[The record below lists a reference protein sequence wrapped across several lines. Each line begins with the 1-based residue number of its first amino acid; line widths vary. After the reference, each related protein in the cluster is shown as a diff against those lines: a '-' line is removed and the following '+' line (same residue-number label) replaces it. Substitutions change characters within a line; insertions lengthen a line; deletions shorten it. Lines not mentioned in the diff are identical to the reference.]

1 MTVTAAPV
9 TSRRRWAGLAVLS
22 AGLLVVVMD
31 MTVLNVA
38 LPAITEDLR
47 PGSVQVLWT
56 VDVYALVLAGLLV
69 TFGAIGDRWG
79 RRRLLVTGFALFG
92 LASTVVLW
100 ARTPEALIAVRALL
114 GLGGAMIM
122 PTTLSMIRA
131 LFSDPRER
139 ATALG
144 VWSAMAAVG
153 AALGPVLGGLLLE
166 TFSWRSAFLVN
177 VPVMVAAAVA
187 GLLLLPES
195 RNPAPGRWDAPGAV
209 LSIVGMVA
217 LVHAVK
223 HTAKDGFAAP
233 TVPAAWAV
241 AALALGWFVV
251 RCLRRPDPLLEIRLF
266 RSGPFT
272 AGVAAALATSIAM
285 AAMLLLL
292 AQWMQLV
299 QGYSPLESGVRLLPA
314 ALGAVVA
321 SPLAPGLAARAG
333 ARTVLAGGPAVTALG
348 FVLLFA
354 WPGPLGY
361 GPVAG
366 ALALIGFGQGSL
378 AIASAVIMAGSP
390 AAKAGSAAAIEE
402 TAYELGGVL
411 GVAVLGS
418 VAAAVYRAELAYDGP
433 AAAVVRESLGGALGV
448 ARELGAAGA
457 RLAGQAEAAF
467 TGSLVTACGAGAL
480 LMLASAVAALLLT
493 PRDLD
498 LSAPRH

>member
-1 MTVTAAPV
+1 MTVAAAPV

-100 ARTPEALIAVRALL
+100 ARTPDALIAVRALL

-122 PTTLSMIRA
+122 PTTLSMIRT

-195 RNPAPGRWDAPGAV
+195 RNPTPGRWDALGAV
-209 LSIVGMVA
+209 LSVVGMVA

-223 HTAKDGFAAP
+223 HAAKDGFTAP
-233 TVPAAWAV
+233 AVPAAWAV

-321 SPLAPGLAARAG
+321 SPLAPALAARTG
-333 ARTVLAGGPAVTALG
+333 ARAVLAGGLAVTALG
-348 FVLLFA
+348 FALIFV

-418 VAAAVYRAELAYDGP
+418 VAAAVYRAELPYEGP
-433 AAAVVRESLGGALGV
+433 AAAVARESLGGALGV

-457 RLAGQAEAAF
+457 QLAGQAGAAF

-480 LMLASAVAALLLT
+480 IMLASAVAALLLT
-493 PRDLD
+493 PRDLALRD
-498 LSAPRH
+498 KP